1 MICENLGVAIFKPEV
16 VVIGLGYVGLP
27 LAVAFSKVKHV
38 LGFDIDAQR
47 ITDLRNQIDKTNEIS
62 DWKFLDNSTIEFTDD
77 ISNAK
82 DAQFFIV
89 TVPTPVNDQKEP
101 DLKPLIAACEFVGS
115 IIKHGAIVIFEST
128 VYPGAT
134 EEICVPRIE
143 SKSGLK
149 FNKDFFV
156 GYSPERINPGDNQH
170 KLEDIVKVVSG
181 SDAATLQKITSLYSE
196 IIDAGVHQASS
207 IKVAEAAKVIE
218 NTQRD
223 LNIALINELAM
234 IFDKLD
240 IDTTEV
246 LNAAGT
252 KWNFHKFTPG
262 LVGGHCIGV
271 DPYYLTHKAQS
282 VGYEP
287 KVILSGRKIN
297 DEMGQYIA
305 DRFVLELNRRKEQ
318 VNGTNCLILGLTF
331 KENCPDLRNTGVL
344 NVIRA
349 LESYGIDP
357 VVVDPWADEA
367 EARKLYQ
374 IDLVDIE
381 NLREK
386 KFDHAIVTVAHQEFI
401 DRASALRELVSDGII
416 FDIKSALPREM
427 VNIRL

>member
-1 MICENLGVAIFKPEV
+1 
-16 VVIGLGYVGLP
+16 
-27 LAVAFSKVKHV
+27 
-38 LGFDIDAQR
+38 
-47 ITDLRNQIDKTNEIS
+47 
-62 DWKFLDNSTIEFTDD
+62 
-77 ISNAK
+77 
-82 DAQFFIV
+82 
-89 TVPTPVNDQKEP
+89 
-101 DLKPLIAACEFVGS
+101 
-115 IIKHGAIVIFEST
+115 
-128 VYPGAT
+128 
-134 EEICVPRIE
+134 
-143 SKSGLK
+143 
-149 FNKDFFV
+149 
-156 GYSPERINPGDNQH
+156 
-170 KLEDIVKVVSG
+170 
-181 SDAATLQKITSLYSE
+181 
-196 IIDAGVHQASS
+196 
-207 IKVAEAAKVIE
+207 
-218 NTQRD
+218 
-223 LNIALINELAM
+223 M

-318 VNGTNCLILGLTF
+318 VKGTNCLILGLTF

-349 LESYGIDP
+349 LEGYGINP

-401 DRASALRELVSDGII
+401 DRASDLRELVSDGII
-416 FDIKSALPREM
+416 FDIKSALPRKM